1 MALKNTY
8 NNVEDIPEAAVSL
21 YTQVEDGES
30 YKLNTE
36 IEGLVDK
43 SRLDEFRDNNIQLR
57 KDIESQHDVV
67 RDAGR
72 ETEEIRA
79 QMKAL
84 ETKFSSIDLEEWNTL
99 QAEKK
104 AMVDKELIEA
114 GEVDTLIN
122 RRVEEVLA
130 AKQREIDAIKS
141 DYEEKIGGLND
152 NLTNY
157 DTQLSKMLVD
167 NEITKIAADA
177 GVRSSAMEDVM
188 LRGRGMFRVENGEA
202 VAYDQEG
209 RAIYGDDAVT
219 PLSMKEW
226 IGSLT
231 ENAPHLFEAST
242 GAAVQQPTS
251 TPITNNSEVTG
262 LESILAGLSGLK

>member
-1 MALKNTY
+1 SKKYWL
-8 NNVEDIPEAAVSL
+8 
-21 YTQVEDGES
+21 
-30 YKLNTE
+30 LN
-36 IEGLVDK
+36 
-43 SRLDEFRDNNIQLR
+43 R
-57 KDIESQHDVV
+57 
-67 RDAGR
+67 
-72 ETEEIRA
+72 
-79 QMKAL
+79 
-84 ETKFSSIDLEEWNTL
+84 
-99 QAEKK
+99 
-104 AMVDKELIEA
+104 
-114 GEVDTLIN
+114 
-122 RRVEEVLA
+122 
-130 AKQREIDAIKS
+130 REIDAIKS

-226 IGSLT
+226 IGSLMKM
-231 ENAPHLFEAST
+231 HLTYSKLPLVLRFSN
-242 GAAVQQPTS
+242 QQVRLLQ
-251 TPITNNSEVTG
+251 IT
-262 LESILAGLSGLK
+262 LK